1 MTLWQVRPTTC
12 TCIRTYH
19 NSARHFVPGTWVHSR
34 QRAKSS
40 WRAVAEDGVGTAWD
54 PEGILPAPPTEGHIA
69 RRLRERAE
77 RAAQQ
82 AAQQVSPGILATC
95 NSGRNSPTISVQH
108 CLFLVGLQLAASS
121 SDLQTVALPPELQA
135 EGVAAADAS
144 LYDRPG
150 LSTHLQQR
158 FLPVDL
164 DFPGLRV
171 RHLDPP
177 VLTVE
182 RFFTPEECSE
192 LTALAQESGSS
203 WLCRTAHVKDN
214 LSVYYSSG

>member
-1 MTLWQVRPTTC
+1 MTLWQAQPVAC
-12 TCIRTYH
+12 TCLHVHTGTL
-19 NSARHFVPGTWVHSR
+19 RHPVMGAPPHSR
-34 QRAKSS
+34 QRSRSS
-40 WRAVAEDGVGTAWD
+40 RLAAVAEDGVGTAWD
-54 PEGILPAPPTEGHIA
+54 PEGILPPPPAEGHIA

-82 AAQQVSPGILATC
+82 AAQQVSPGSTAL
-95 NSGRNSPTISVQH
+95 PTAEKPLSTSMFKTFF
-108 CLFLVGLQLAASS
+108 FLCGLQLAAS
-121 SDLQTVALPPELQA
+121 DLRVVALPPELQA

-144 LYDRPG
+144 LYDRLG
-150 LSTHLQQR
+150 LSTHLQQS

-177 VLTVE
+177 VFTVE

-192 LTALAQESGSS
+192 LTALAQESG
-203 WLCRTAHVKDN
+203 AF
-214 LSVYYSSG
+214 

>member
-12 TCIRTYH
+12 TCIRTYQ
-19 NSARHFVPGTWVHSR
+19 NSARHFAPGTRAPSR
-34 QRAKSS
+34 QRAKNS
-40 WRAVAEDGVGTAWD
+40 RHAAVAEDGVGTAWD
-54 PEGILPAPPTEGHIA
+54 PEGILPAPPVEGHIA

-82 AAQQVSPGILATC
+82 AAQQVSPGTVATC
-95 NSGRNSPTISVQH
+95 NSQQNSQTASFQH
-108 CLFLVGLQLAASS
+108 FKCLVRLQLAASS
-121 SDLQTVALPPELQA
+121 SELQTVALPPELQA
-135 EGVAAADAS
+135 EGLAAADAS

-150 LSTHLQQR
+150 LSMHLQQR

-177 VLTVE
+177 VFTME

-192 LTALAQESGSS
+192 LTALAQESGPS
-203 WLCRTAHVKDN
+203 
-214 LSVYYSSG
+214 